1 MDNKFCELLGVS
13 LLYIVDMKII
23 RYQPPTGEIAYG
35 ILDGDLVYEL
45 IGEITDDF
53 TVGELVGKMDS
64 FQILAPC
71 EPTKVIC
78 AAVNFPGTSHFEDS
92 MSEPLFFIK
101 PATSVIGMNA
111 HVKNP
116 FPDKRWWGEA
126 ELGVVIKK
134 QMKNVS
140 ESEAKNFVLGVT
152 IGNDVTV
159 DNCDD
164 RDHHLLRSKGAN
176 GFCPIGPWI
185 ETDFSPLSWKIEAVQ
200 NGKVIRRG
208 NTSNQFW
215 KWPKILSKL
224 SEWITLEPMDVVLT
238 GNPPAINPD
247 KFINGPTEFIARIEN
262 LGELR
267 TYFV

>member
-1 MDNKFCELLGVS
+1 
-13 LLYIVDMKII
+13 MKII

-35 ILDGDLVYEL
+35 ILDGELVYEL
-45 IGEITDDF
+45 MGEITDDF
-53 TVGELVGKMDS
+53 TVGELVGKLDS

-126 ELGVVIKK
+126 ELGIVIKK
-134 QMKNVS
+134 QMKNVC

-185 ETDFSPLSWKIEAVQ
+185 ETDFSPMSWKIEAVQ

>member
-1 MDNKFCELLGVS
+1 
-13 LLYIVDMKII
+13 MKIV
-23 RYQPPTGEIAYG
+23 RYQSATAEVSYG
-35 ILDGDLVYEL
+35 ILEDGMVYEL
-45 IGEITDDF
+45 IGVITENF
-53 TVGELVGKMDS
+53 TAGKLVGKLDS
-64 FQILAPC
+64 FNILAPC

-78 AAVNFPGTSHFEDS
+78 AAVNFPGTSHFKGS

-101 PATSVIGMNA
+101 PATSVTGMDA

-126 ELGVVIKK
+126 ELGIVIKK
-134 QMKNVS
+134 QMKNVP
-140 ESEAKNFVLGVT
+140 ESEVKNFVLGVT

-164 RDHHLLRSKGAN
+164 RDHHLLRSKGVN
-176 GFCPIGPWI
+176 DFCPIGPWI
-185 ETDFSPLSWKIEAVQ
+185 ETDFSPMSWNIEAIQ
-200 NGKVIRRG
+200 NGSVIRRG

-215 KWPKILSKL
+215 QWPKILSKL
-224 SEWITLEPMDVVLT
+224 SEWITLEPMDVILT

-262 LGELR
+262 IGELR